1 MNIHKNIYIY
11 NKNIFKIILIIKGRN
26 CAQKINEAY
35 RIMQA
40 DMFNLYTALVEA
52 NGRRRN
58 YSMGIIEGEKWEFGK
73 CDVERKSRKVEP
85 RV

>member
-1 MNIHKNIYIY
+1 
-11 NKNIFKIILIIKGRN
+11 
-26 CAQKINEAY
+26 
-35 RIMQA
+35 MQA
-40 DMFNLYTALVEA
+40 DMFNLYTALAEA

>member
-1 MNIHKNIYIY
+1 
-11 NKNIFKIILIIKGRN
+11 
-26 CAQKINEAY
+26 
-35 RIMQA
+35 MQA

-58 YSMGIIEGEKWEFGK
+58 YSMGIIEGKKWEFGK
-73 CDVERKSRKVEP
+73 CDFERKSRKVEP